1 MWDSMQEGKS
11 YKGNAKK
18 PQEEDSPGPST
29 SSVVVKRKSDRKP
42 LRGVVITLCLVKEV
56 EAAPGDLDAEAHHL
70 VDEAKNLVSVAFDI
84 SKMNP

>member
-1 MWDSMQEGKS
+1 MGQHARRQKLQRKCKEASGGRQSWAFHFICRRET
-11 YKGNAKK
+11 
-18 PQEEDSPGPST
+18 EIGPKA
-29 SSVVVKRKSDRKP
+29 VA
-42 LRGVVITLCLVKEV
+42 GVVITLCLVKEV